1 VHGDVDL
8 VCVLQAMEE
17 ELKKLGLK
25 VRHHEGNI
33 KFLKSE
39 LNAVEEAC
47 VDLASKLLTPL
58 RSSFS

>member
-1 VHGDVDL
+1 

>member
-47 VDLASKLLTPL
+47 ADLASKLLTPL